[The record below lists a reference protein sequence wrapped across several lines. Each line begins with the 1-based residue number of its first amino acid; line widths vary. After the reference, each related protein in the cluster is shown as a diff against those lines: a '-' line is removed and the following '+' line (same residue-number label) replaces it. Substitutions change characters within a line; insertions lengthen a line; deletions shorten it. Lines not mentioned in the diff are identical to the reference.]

1 MRLTDL
7 VSQTLGTIREN
18 KIRTFLTILGIV
30 IGIASVI
37 LMLALGSGAQ
47 AQVQDRIASV
57 GAQVVNV
64 SVNDSHYFLT
74 TQDVQALRDLLPNT
88 EAVSGVLQSSGEVVF
103 DGDSYAATFYAA
115 DEFYDVVEGFTYVT
129 GRYFTSEESE
139 QRQRVVLIS
148 KTFGEDLFGLGL
160 SANALGK
167 DLSINGSNYSIVG
180 ILDSQGSAG
189 FSLGGAV
196 YFPYTTFVSTIDH
209 KDTVTVIAVRAKDVE
224 SIPALKP
231 FILALLNVRHQRA
244 VGDDVFKVSDLTS
257 ILETASQVTEIFT
270 LLLAAIASISLVVGG
285 IGIMNMM
292 LTTVTERTREIG
304 VRKALGATRRDI
316 SIQFLTEAILLT
328 FLGGLIGISIGVSLS
343 ILIGH
348 FLPFQPK
355 VTWSAVI
362 MATLFSV
369 SVGLFFGYYPA
380 RKAAALNP
388 IDALRRE

>member
-1 MRLTDL
+1 M
-7 VSQTLGTIREN
+7 
-18 KIRTFLTILGIV
+18 
-30 IGIASVI
+30 
-37 LMLALGSGAQ
+37 
-47 AQVQDRIASV
+47 
-57 GAQVVNV
+57 
-64 SVNDSHYFLT
+64 
-74 TQDVQALRDLLPNT
+74 
-88 EAVSGVLQSSGEVVF
+88 
-103 DGDSYAATFYAA
+103 
-115 DEFYDVVEGFTYVT
+115 
-129 GRYFTSEESE
+129 
-139 QRQRVVLIS
+139 
-148 KTFGEDLFGLGL
+148 
-160 SANALGK
+160 
-167 DLSINGSNYSIVG
+167 
-180 ILDSQGSAG
+180 
-189 FSLGGAV
+189 
-196 YFPYTTFVSTIDH
+196 
-209 KDTVTVIAVRAKDVE
+209 
-224 SIPALKP
+224 
-231 FILALLNVRHQRA
+231 
-244 VGDDVFKVSDLTS
+244 
-257 ILETASQVTEIFT
+257 TEIFT